1 MYLVS
6 VDPMDLSKINNAWR
20 DQNKKQ
26 ISWSKIRIRR
36 FKIGCL
42 TWWISYLLTILG
54 IAEADGLA
62 LNPDIRIGDFIICPS
77 IQDWQNQ
84 KLLWNGLS
92 TQWYLKLN
100 TTQFSSITQPIYISQ
115 NNLKFLFASFCFSLL
130 LFCFSLLPF
139 AFFCFFLLLFV
150 SFASACFFLLLFASF
165 FFFSLL
171 GTKC

>member
-1 MYLVS
+1 MIMMLYSQKPLPPNISAGSVTKFSTFILNYLHT
-6 VDPMDLSKINNAWR
+6 
-20 DQNKKQ
+20 
-26 ISWSKIRIRR
+26 
-36 FKIGCL
+36 C
-42 TWWISYLLTILG
+42 ILG

-139 AFFCFFLLLFV
+139 AFFASFCFCLFLLLLLV
-150 SFASACFFLLLFASF
+150 SFC
-165 FFFSLL
+165 FSLL
-171 GTKC
+171 LSSSFRF

>member
-1 MYLVS
+1 MWKLQDITILFWVLVFGFMYLVS
-6 VDPMDLSKINNAWR
+6 VDPMDLSKINNVWR

-62 LNPDIRIGDFIICPS
+62 LNPDIRIGDSIICPS

-92 TQWYLKLN
+92 TQWYFKLN
-100 TTQFSSITQPIYISQ
+100 TLHISISSVMEFHSALLRVGMIT
-115 NNLKFLFASFCFSLL
+115 
-130 LFCFSLLPF
+130 
-139 AFFCFFLLLFV
+139 
-150 SFASACFFLLLFASF
+150 
-165 FFFSLL
+165 
-171 GTKC
+171 